1 MKEEEEKRGA
11 RAAPGAGR
19 GTPEGAAHP
28 ASWRRRALLR
38 RHTPPPG
45 FKGRS
50 RARLAPPRPA
60 RPRLAAGASPARLGS
75 AHLSRAAPR
84 VMQGGRGVSPRMGQ
98 SGARVASGGAR
109 RRPLAACEGGTA
121 PPWGRR

>member
-19 GTPEGAAHP
+19 GTPEGAADP
-28 ASWRRRALLR
+28 ASWRHRALLR

-75 AHLSRAAPR
+75 SQPGCPA
-84 VMQGGRGVSPRMGQ
+84 GD
-98 SGARVASGGAR
+98 AR
-109 RRPLAACEGGTA
+109 RAGCFAAHGAKRGAGCV
-121 PPWGRR
+121 RRGAAAAVSCL